1 MRIVFCL
8 SLRFLFPKIE
18 EELVEY
24 LSEPH
29 ASVETT
35 TLFEQQYKIS
45 LAAIRQLQLAMSEAR
60 KMNSKVIGSEHILLA
75 LIHDKEQWTVKIL
88 KQIKEEYLNF
98 DISIQAIG
106 GFDMPPQMG
115 GVFPPEDEDD
125 SGFGDVFRQSGKE
138 SARASETSSKR

>member
-45 LAAIRQLQLAMSEAR
+45 LCGYTPVAARDVR
-60 KMNSKVIGSEHILLA
+60 G
-75 LIHDKEQWTVKIL
+75 
-88 KQIKEEYLNF
+88 EE
-98 DISIQAIG
+98 
-106 GFDMPPQMG
+106 
-115 GVFPPEDEDD
+115 
-125 SGFGDVFRQSGKE
+125 K
-138 SARASETSSKR
+138 